1 MYVPLLL
8 VKGGGVVDL
17 FLSVHFTNFSLYY
30 GYEIVFV
37 STEVQVG
44 ILCLEMPFLFSS
56 VELKWLFLVSALD

>member
-1 MYVPLLL
+1 M
-8 VKGGGVVDL
+8 VDL